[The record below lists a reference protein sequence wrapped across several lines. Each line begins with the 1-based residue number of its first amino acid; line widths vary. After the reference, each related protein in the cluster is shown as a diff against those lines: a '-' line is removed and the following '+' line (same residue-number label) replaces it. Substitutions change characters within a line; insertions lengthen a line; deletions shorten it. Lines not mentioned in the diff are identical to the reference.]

1 MQKIH
6 LLCIASYGLFNELA
20 GMAIQLKTLN
30 FSFILEN
37 NPYQGISDFLN
48 KTQVLHNLKIF

>member
-1 MQKIH
+1 MVYLMNWLVWQ
-6 LLCIASYGLFNELA
+6 
-20 GMAIQLKTLN
+20 IQLKTLN